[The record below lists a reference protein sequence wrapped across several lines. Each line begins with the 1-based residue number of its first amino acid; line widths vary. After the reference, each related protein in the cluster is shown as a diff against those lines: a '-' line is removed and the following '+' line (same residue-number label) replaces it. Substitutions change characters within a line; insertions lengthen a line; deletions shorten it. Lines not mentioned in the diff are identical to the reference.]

1 MLLRVIGGP
10 LDLRRLQERSL
21 RVDAVLR
28 MTTPP
33 AHLSGRTLLP
43 GALLAVLVTC
53 AGLFALA
60 VVIAVGPDGPVRL
73 WLDGG
78 GSSTNLRPGADG
90 AGGASALPSGPASL
104 LPGGSISGRTGE
116 VTLASPVARTDRPG
130 AVRLRANTRVERR
143 SARTPAATRPNRTT
157 PAATPSPLQ
166 PTSGPSKP
174 APGATAA
181 PGSTVVKTRG
191 RPTSPAKTEVPKQ
204 RVEARSAPTVAPQ
217 STSSGPE
224 ARSAPAPAPPQL
236 RPVQQAA
243 PQDTGV
249 GAADGVL
256 HRVPPP

>member
-60 VVIAVGPDGPVRL
+60 VVVAVGPDGPVRL

-90 AGGASALPSGPASL
+90 AGASALPSGPASL

-143 SARTPAATRPNRTT
+143 SARTPATIQPNRSA
-157 PAATPSPLQ
+157 PAATPSPLGSQ
-166 PTSGPSKP
+166 PAASSTP
-174 APGATAA
+174 APVA
-181 PGSTVVKTRG
+181 PGSTVKSRS
-191 RPTSPAKTEVPKQ
+191 RPTSPTTTTEVPKQ
-204 RVEARSAPTVAPQ
+204 RVAAGSTPAPTSA
-217 STSSGPE
+217 TSSPE
-224 ARSAPAPAPPQL
+224 VRSAPAPAPEPQ
-236 RPVQQAA
+236 RAQPTAS
-243 PQDTGV
+243 QDTGV
-249 GAADGVL
+249 GVTDGVL
-256 HRVPPP
+256 QRVPTP

>member
-78 GSSTNLRPGADG
+78 GSSTNLRSG
-90 AGGASALPSGPASL
+90 AGGPGALPSGPASL

-143 SARTPAATRPNRTT
+143 SARTPATTQPNRSA
-157 PAATPSPLQ
+157 PATPSPLVSQ
-166 PTSGPSKP
+166 PAASSTP
-174 APGATAA
+174 APVAPVA
-181 PGSTVVKTRG
+181 PGSTVKSRS
-191 RPTSPAKTEVPKQ
+191 RPTSPTTTTEVPKQ
-204 RVEARSAPTVAPQ
+204 RVAAGSTPAPTSA
-217 STSSGPE
+217 TSSPE
-224 ARSAPAPAPPQL
+224 ARSAPAPAPEPQ
-236 RPVQQAA
+236 RAQPTAS
-243 PQDTGV
+243 QDTGV
-249 GAADGVL
+249 GVTDGVL
-256 HRVPPP
+256 QRVPTP

>member
-78 GSSTNLRPGADG
+78 GSSTNLRPGA
-90 AGGASALPSGPASL
+90 GGTGALPSGPASL

-130 AVRLRANTRVERR
+130 AVRLRANTRVQRR
-143 SARTPAATRPNRTT
+143 SARTPAKTRPNGTA
-157 PAATPSPLQ
+157 PAATPSPLVSQ
-166 PTSGPSKP
+166 PTAGSTP
-174 APGATAA
+174 AAVAPAA
-181 PGSTVVKTRG
+181 PGSTVKSRS
-191 RPTSPAKTEVPKQ
+191 RPTSPTTTEVPKQ
-204 RVEARSAPTVAPQ
+204 RVAAGSTPAPTSATA
-217 STSSGPE
+217 SPE
-224 ARSAPAPAPPQL
+224 ARSAPAPAPEPQ
-236 RPVQQAA
+236 RVQPVA

-249 GAADGVL
+249 GVTDGVL
-256 HRVPPP
+256 DRVPTP

>member
-1 MLLRVIGGP
+1 MLLRVMGRP
-10 LDLRRLQERSL
+10 LDFRRLQERSL

-90 AGGASALPSGPASL
+90 AGGAGALPSGPASL
-104 LPGGSISGRTGE
+104 LPGGISARTGE
-116 VTLASPVARTDRPG
+116 VTLASPIASTDRPG
-130 AVRLRANTRVERR
+130 AVQLRATTRVQRR
-143 SARTPAATRPNRTT
+143 SARTPAMTRPNRTA
-157 PAATPSPLQ
+157 PAATPSPLVSR
-166 PTSGPSKP
+166 PAASATP
-174 APGATAA
+174 APVAPAA
-181 PGSTVVKTRG
+181 PGSTVKSRS
-191 RPTSPAKTEVPKQ
+191 RPTSPTTTEVPKE
-204 RVEARSAPTVAPQ
+204 RVAAGSTPAPTSA
-217 STSSGPE
+217 TSSPG
-224 ARSAPAPAPPQL
+224 ARSAPAPAPEPQ
-236 RPVQQAA
+236 RVQPTA

-249 GAADGVL
+249 GVTDGVL
-256 HRVPPP
+256 ERVPNP